1 MRSQQLDELQMRLHN
16 RMERTVTAASHRLDA
31 LALRLNGVDPRRQL
45 ERGYAILTH
54 GADGKPLTSA
64 QGVASG
70 SAVKAIL
77 ADGELALH
85 VD

>member
-1 MRSQQLDELQMRLHN
+1 MTD
-16 RMERTVTAASHRLDA
+16 AGHRLEA

-45 ERGYAILTH
+45 ERGYAILTND
-54 GADGKPLTSA
+54 ADGKPLTSA
-64 QGVASG
+64 QGVSSG
-70 SAVKAIL
+70 TAVKAIL